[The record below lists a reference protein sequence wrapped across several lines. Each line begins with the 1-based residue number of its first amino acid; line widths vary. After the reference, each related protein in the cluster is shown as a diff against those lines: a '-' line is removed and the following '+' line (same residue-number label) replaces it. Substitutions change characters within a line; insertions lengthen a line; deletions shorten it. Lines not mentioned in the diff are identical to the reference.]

1 MCSFHKR
8 LAILHMHKKYYCT
21 KANMADHKIDV
32 VLKKLGL
39 SDHRINF
46 VEEKIST
53 DIVCYLSLEDFF

>member
-1 MCSFHKR
+1 
-8 LAILHMHKKYYCT
+8 
-21 KANMADHKIDV
+21 MADHKIDV

-39 SDHRINF
+39 SDDRINF

>member
-1 MCSFHKR
+1 
-8 LAILHMHKKYYCT
+8 MHKKYYCT
-21 KANMADHKIDV
+21 KTNIADHKIDV